1 LFAIFFLPRYLK
13 LGISTIPEYL
23 EKRFDKQTLTIT
35 SILFL
40 AMYVISLLPIVLYTG
55 AIALESLF
63 QVSNVFNVDKDTA
76 LWLMVW
82 GVGGIGAIYAVFGG
96 IKAIA
101 VADTIN
107 GVGLITGGLM
117 VTLFALAYVGDG

>member
-1 LFAIFFLPRYLK
+1 
-13 LGISTIPEYL
+13 
-23 EKRFDKQTLTIT
+23 
-35 SILFL
+35 
-40 AMYVISLLPIVLYTG
+40 PIVLYTG

-117 VTLFALAYVGDG
+117 VTLFALAYVGDGD